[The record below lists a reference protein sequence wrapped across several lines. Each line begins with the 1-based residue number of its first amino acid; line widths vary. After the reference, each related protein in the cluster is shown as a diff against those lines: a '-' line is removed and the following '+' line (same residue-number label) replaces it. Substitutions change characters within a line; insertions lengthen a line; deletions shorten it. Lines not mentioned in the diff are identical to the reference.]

1 MKTIKIEMP
10 KISLLE
16 KATHVDRELKEMDE
30 GGVYEQIDTT
40 HSYRIV
46 EFENEEE
53 LELDIRDRIENPR
66 ADYDYSIDVLQIVI
80 DGEEID
86 TTEYWERLDRE
97 IYNKKEVNTND
108 NEMPKL

>member
-30 GGVYEQIDTT
+30 GGVYEQIDTI

-46 EFENEEE
+46 EFENQEE

-86 TTEYWERLDRE
+86 ATEYLERLDRE
-97 IYNKKEVNTND
+97 IYNKKEVK
-108 NEMPKL
+108 E

>member
-16 KATHVDRELKEMDE
+16 KATYVDRELKEMDE
-30 GGVYEQIDTT
+30 GGVYEQTDTT

-86 TTEYWERLDRE
+86 ATEYWERLDRE
-97 IYNKKEVNTND
+97 IYNKKEVK
-108 NEMPKL
+108 E

>member
-86 TTEYWERLDRE
+86 ATEYWERLDRE
-97 IYNKKEVNTND
+97 IYDKKEVK
-108 NEMPKL
+108 E

>member
-16 KATHVDRELKEMDE
+16 KATYVDRELKEMDE

-86 TTEYWERLDRE
+86 ATEYWERLDKE
-97 IYNKKEVNTND
+97 IYNKKEVK
-108 NEMPKL
+108 E